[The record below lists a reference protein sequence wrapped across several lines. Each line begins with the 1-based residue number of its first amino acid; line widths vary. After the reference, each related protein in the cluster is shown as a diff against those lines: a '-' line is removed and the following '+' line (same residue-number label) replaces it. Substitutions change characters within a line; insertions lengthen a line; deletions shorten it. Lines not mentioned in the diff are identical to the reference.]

1 MQPVSLWQRLIA
13 VRYRNGT
20 AATVRARGEIFTSA
34 SSARR
39 WIDDACRK
47 PAVARRAALALFGL
61 ALLGGWVAP
70 AQADK
75 RTVCTITVNSA
86 DEKEAMRRHLP
97 ASQYE
102 FVELVE
108 SGRPDWLES
117 ACQKHVK
124 CDVLV
129 VSGHFNGHDFFSDQ
143 LDARE
148 YLPVAEMERV
158 SCSKACPGL
167 FSQLKE
173 VYLFGC
179 TSLSPDPA
187 NSRSTEIERRLLRA
201 GQSRAEAERVARMLA
216 DRYEENNRE
225 FMRRVFRDVPAIYG
239 FSNVA
244 PLGPVS
250 GQLLTRYFQSGSG
263 TFGTGRPNP
272 RLLATFSAHA
282 MAMASGLT
290 DTDPRTRYRAEVCGF
305 VDDRLSPAQKL
316 RFIHQ
321 VLARDATEARMF
333 FERIEAFFASLED
346 EDRNDA
352 AFASALGELEADTKA
367 RDRYLAYAR
376 GADNPGV
383 RARMVAV
390 AGTIGW
396 LTPAEVRD
404 DQVELVADLLG
415 GRPMSTADLDVV
427 CRLNPNHELD
437 GELARLGPLFRG
449 DRIDRAAALACL
461 GSAPDHA
468 RMLAALISGDEQEVR
483 MAEIYFRHRP
493 IEDVVELRA
502 VAAGLARVRGAPDA
516 QAYALD
522 TLSRQYVSDAA
533 TLDELLRYFSTTVSL
548 KVQRA
553 IAGILIRADY
563 LSIATPEL
571 VAMLREHRVRSPD
584 GADAIDILIRRMQA
598 SYAGGG
604 GVQPLGYQ
612 RTSARAP

>member
-1 MQPVSLWQRLIA
+1 MQSISLWQRLTA
-13 VRYRNGT
+13 VRYDDGT
-20 AATVRARGEIFTSA
+20 ASTVRACGEIFTSA

-39 WIDDACRK
+39 WIDDARRK
-47 PAVARRAALALFGL
+47 PAAPRCAALALFGL
-61 ALLGGWVAP
+61 ALLGGWAAP

-108 SGRPDWLES
+108 TGRPDWLES

-158 SCSKACPGL
+158 SCSNACPGL

-187 NSRSTEIERRLLRA
+187 NSRSTEIERRLLRN
-201 GQSRAEAERVARMLA
+201 GQPRAEAERVARMLA
-216 DRYEENNRE
+216 DRYEENNRQ
-225 FMRRVFRDVPAIYG
+225 FMRRVFRNVPAIYG

-244 PLGPVS
+244 PLGPLS
-250 GQLLTRYFQSGSG
+250 GQLLTRYFQSGAG
-263 TFGTGRPNP
+263 TFGTGHPNP

-290 DTDPRTRYRAEVCGF
+290 DADPRTRYRSEVCRF
-305 VDDRLSPAQKL
+305 VDDRLSPARKL

-321 VLARDATEARMF
+321 VLTRDATEARMF
-333 FERIEAFFASLED
+333 FERIEAFFASLHD
-346 EDRNDA
+346 DDRNDA
-352 AFASALGELEADTKA
+352 AFADALGELEADTKA

-396 LTPAEVRD
+396 LTPAQVRD
-404 DQVELVADLLG
+404 DQVQLVADLLSG
-415 GRPMSTADLDVV
+415 APMSTADLDVV
-427 CRLNPNHELD
+427 CRLNPGNELD
-437 GELARLGPLFRG
+437 GELGRLTPVPFRG
-449 DRIDRAAALACL
+449 DRTDRAAALACL

-468 RMLAALISGDEQEVR
+468 RMLAALTSGDEHEVR

-493 IEDVVELRA
+493 ITDVAELRA

-533 TLDELLRYFSTTVSL
+533 TLDELLRYFSTTGSL

-563 LSIATPEL
+563 RSIATPEL
-571 VAMLREHRVRSPD
+571 VAMLREHRVKSPD

-598 SYAGGG
+598 TYAGGG
-604 GVQPLGYQ
+604 APTLGYQ
-612 RTSARAP
+612 RTSAKAP